1 MNSTSAS
8 WAAIMFETLPW
19 HYDSEALAGI
29 SKTARRR
36 IAPTY
41 EAAIPFELKDKTVV
55 VQNPLAQRIS
65 ELMVHLV
72 RFDEMQ
78 RQRSFNLPAL
88 LLRSESAASS
98 QIENLTSS
106 ARNIALAEVC
116 DTAPSNAQLIA
127 GNIAAMKEAL
137 AFSDELNIE
146 EILRINSV
154 LMNRNGYAL
163 GGKLREEQVWVG
175 GYPYSPHG
183 AIFVPPQASRVR
195 SCLDDLVLF
204 AKRDDVA
211 PVEKAAIVHAQFET
225 IHPFIDG
232 NGRTGRTIL
241 HKVLRREG
249 VLTTATLPVS
259 AGLLHN
265 IDAYMK
271 SLTAYQQG
279 DPDAVIEQLV
289 GALELAIAIGEKSA
303 NHIEA
308 LIAAWEDEISERSTS
323 NIHKLPNVLV
333 AQPVVDSKY
342 LAATLDITQRA
353 AKALINRACEYGML
367 RPISN
372 RRRGEFYQSDGIIDL
387 LDDLSSIQGIRRL
400 FAHTY

>member
-1 MNSTSAS
+1 MSSTSAA
-8 WAAIMFETLPW
+8 WPAITFETLPW
-19 HYDSEALAGI
+19 HHDSEALAGI

-41 EAAIPFELKDKTVV
+41 EAAIPFKLEGKTVAA
-55 VQNPLAQRIS
+55 QGQLAQRIAA
-65 ELMVHLV
+65 LMADLA
-72 RFDEMQ
+72 RFDEKQ
-78 RQRSFNLPAL
+78 RQRSFDLPAL

-106 ARNIALAEVC
+106 ARNIALAEVS
-116 DTAPSNAQLIA
+116 DAAPGNAQLIA

-137 AFSDELNIE
+137 VSSDELGIE

-154 LMNRNGYAL
+154 LMNRNGYTL

-195 SCLDDLVLF
+195 GCLDDLVLF
-204 AKRDDVA
+204 AKRGDIA
-211 PVEKAAIVHAQFET
+211 PIEKAAVVHAQFET

-241 HKVLRREG
+241 HKILRCEG
-249 VLTTATLPVS
+249 VLTSATLPVS

-265 IDAYMK
+265 IDAYMA
-271 SLTAYQQG
+271 SITAYQQG
-279 DPDAVIEQLV
+279 DPYAVVEQLV
-289 GALELAIAIGEKSA
+289 EALELAIAIGEKAASR
-303 NHIEA
+303 IEA
-308 LIAAWEDEISERSTS
+308 LIDTWESDISERSTS
-323 NIHKLPNVLV
+323 NIHRLPNVLV

-342 LAATLDITQRA
+342 LATALGITQRA
-353 AKALINRACEYGML
+353 AKSLIDRACEYGML
-367 RPISN
+367 RPIGSK
-372 RRRGEFYQSDGIIDL
+372 RRGEFYQSDDIVNL
-387 LDDLSSIQGIRRL
+387 LDDLSSAQSIRRL
-400 FAHTY
+400 FASTR